1 MLLNS
6 YDFCYKTL
14 RTWRWTRR
22 VVGKAEHLAKGANPR
37 FVVTS
42 LRPDVYDA
50 QELYEKVYCAR
61 GDMEN
66 RIKEQ
71 QLMLFA
77 ARTSTKKMHSNQV
90 RLYFSSLA
98 YVLVQALRRLGLAD
112 TEMAKAQCDTIRLK
126 LLKIGARVRVTV
138 RKVWVSFA
146 EGYPY
151 KTIFA
156 QVLRNIENIPIKV

>member
-1 MLLNS
+1 MFVVTVVFVVKISWSGVKIMMFTFLLGVR
-6 YDFCYKTL
+6 KT
-14 RTWRWTRR
+14 TDWHRR
-22 VVGKAEHLAKGANPR
+22 VVGKAEHLAKGSNPI

-42 LRPDVYDA
+42 LPAELYDA
-50 QELYEKVYCAR
+50 HDLYEKMYCAR

-98 YVLVQALRRLGLAD
+98 YVVMQALRRLGLVG
-112 TEMAKAQCDTIRLK
+112 TVIAKAQCDTIRLR
-126 LLKIGARVRVTV
+126 LFKIGARGRLDSEKGMDSICRRV
-138 RKVWVSFA
+138 S
-146 EGYPY
+146 
-151 KTIFA
+151 I
-156 QVLRNIENIPIKV
+156 